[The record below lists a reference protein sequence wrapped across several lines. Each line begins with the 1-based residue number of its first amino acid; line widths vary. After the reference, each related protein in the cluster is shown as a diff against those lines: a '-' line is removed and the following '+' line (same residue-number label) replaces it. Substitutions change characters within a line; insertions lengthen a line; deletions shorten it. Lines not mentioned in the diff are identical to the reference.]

1 MPKGKTIHT
10 KEYPVFL
17 QLLGEM
23 RQKAGLTQVQLAAL
37 TGLSQPY
44 VSSVERG
51 VLRLD
56 TLQLRTWLRPCGS
69 NLEAFGAELEKRLK
83 VFDVSAAQKTKK
95 PVQKTKPRSPR

>member
-17 QLLGEM
+17 ELLGEM
-23 RQKAGLTQVQLAAL
+23 RQTAGLTQIQLAAL

-56 TLQLRTWLRPCGS
+56 TLQLRTWLQACGS
-69 NLEAFGAELEKRLK
+69 DLGTFGAKLEERLK
-83 VFDVSAAQKTKK
+83 LFERKTKIA
-95 PVQKTKPRSPR
+95 TKKNT

>member
-17 QLLGEM
+17 ELLGEM

-83 VFDVSAAQKTKK
+83 IFDGKVKK
-95 PVQKTKPRSPR
+95 ETRKKV

>member
-17 QLLGEM
+17 ELLGEM
-23 RQKAGLTQVQLAAL
+23 RQTAGLTQVQLAAL

-56 TLQLRTWLRPCGS
+56 TLQLRTWLRACGS
-69 NLEAFGAELEKRLK
+69 DLGTFGKELEKRLGAADAVK
-83 VFDVSAAQKTKK
+83 ATQPKGVSKSRGRKLGT
-95 PVQKTKPRSPR
+95 